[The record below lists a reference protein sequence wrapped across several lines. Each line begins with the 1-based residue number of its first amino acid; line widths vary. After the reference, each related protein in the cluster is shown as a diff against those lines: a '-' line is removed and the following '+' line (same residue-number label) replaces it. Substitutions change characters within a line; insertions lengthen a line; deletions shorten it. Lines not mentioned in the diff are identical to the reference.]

1 MSALPKDIES
11 LEQNIFI
18 DENGEVYKL
27 PEMSIVQT
35 CTPKV
40 PDGVKSGNFHPL
52 CCFVKSAH
60 YQNGY
65 NKSEIAHFLANL
77 DKNTCSEFSVLRV
90 EYSRFVLIKY
100 GHENRNEIH
109 KHAVNDLLEIPCQA
123 WEWMKLRLTLMFA
136 SDSAVKM
143 LHSLASNSN

>member
-1 MSALPKDIES
+1 MSALPKDIQS
-11 LEQNIFI
+11 LEQNIFV

-65 NKSEIAHFLANL
+65 NKTEIADFLANL
-77 DKNTCSEFSVLRV
+77 NSTTAIEWTKLRV
-90 EYSRFVLIKY
+90 DYEYFLFVQY
-100 GHENRNEIH
+100 GQNRQEVH
-109 KHAVNDLLEIPCQA
+109 KHAVNDLLEITCQV

-136 SDSAVKM
+136 SDSALQM
-143 LHSLASNSN
+143 LHSLASNSD